1 MARLCGILTLCR
13 SIGGSCNLTV
23 QQAALLKELLSG
35 QDVKGA
41 AAALHLSPRAV
52 LAGRGGLLRKLGLR
66 NRLELNGINCK
77 YEN

>member
-1 MARLCGILTLCR
+1 M
-13 SIGGSCNLTV
+13 TV

-41 AAALHLSPRAV
+41 AAALHLSLRAV

-66 NRLELNGINCK
+66 NRL
-77 YEN
+77 